1 MKEYFQLQFKM
12 SNRKLT
18 EFGIPPFLAY
28 VLLFALFV
36 GLSVQLFGKTEFA
49 GYAYVLIAL
58 FFLTKLTEKK
68 RNEFLKSCFTLKRYF
83 ILRLLENLIIIFP
96 FAIFL
101 IYQKSFIF
109 ITILLVFAST
119 SIFFNLNKSFNFT
132 IPTPFG
138 KKPFE
143 FTVGFRNTF
152 FIFPVAYYL
161 TYISIS
167 VGNFNLGVFSMLLVF
182 LVALSY
188 YSKLEHEYYI
198 WSFNLSPKEFLAEK
212 MKTGLFNT
220 TLICIPIIIALGIFF
235 SSELETLLT
244 FLIVCYA
251 YLVTLILAKYS
262 VYPNEMSIPQGVLIA
277 ISLIFPPI
285 IVGIIPY
292 FFIQSTKRLNAILQ

>member
-1 MKEYFQLQFKM
+1 MKEYFQLQYKM

-28 VLLFALFV
+28 VLLSVLFV
-36 GLSVQLFGKTEFA
+36 GLSVQLFAKTEFA
-49 GYAYVLIAL
+49 GYVYVLIAL

-68 RNEFLKSCFTLKRYF
+68 RNEFLKSCFTLKYYL
-83 ILRLLENLIIIFP
+83 ILRLWENLITILP

-101 IYQKSFIF
+101 IYQKSLIF
-109 ITILLVFAST
+109 IPILLVIAST
-119 SIFFNLNKSFNFT
+119 SIFFHLNTSFNFI

-143 FTVGFRNTF
+143 FIVGFRNTF

-167 VGNFNLGVFSMLLVF
+167 VGNFNLGIFSILLVF

-188 YSKLEHEYYI
+188 YSKLENEYYI
-198 WSFNLSPKEFLAEK
+198 WSFSLPPKEFLAEK
-212 MKTGLFNT
+212 MKTGVFYT
-220 TLICIPIIIALGIFF
+220 ALICIPILIALGIFF
-235 SSELETLLT
+235 RSELETLLI

-251 YLVTLILAKYS
+251 YLATLILAKYS
-262 VYPNEMSIPQGVLIA
+262 AYPNEMNIPQGVLIA
-277 ISLIFPPI
+277 ISLIFPPMLI
-285 IVGIIPY
+285 GIIPY
-292 FFIQSTKRLNAILQ
+292 FYIQSTKRLNAILQ